1 MVPEL
6 AFRLALAVL
15 LVLCGLA
22 LRAVINRSVLK
33 RAGAQVPVM
42 PGYRS
47 GRPAIL
53 YFTTPTCS
61 PCRTVQRPALEALK
75 QRLGEGLQV
84 VEVDASQR
92 TDLADAWGVLSVP
105 TTFVIDAG
113 GRPRHVNHGVATT
126 EKLFDQIKEIA
137 R

>member
-1 MVPEL
+1 MAPDL
-6 AFRLALAVL
+6 MSRALLAVAL
-15 LVLCGLA
+15 TLGGLA
-22 LRAVINRSVLK
+22 VWVAYNRFILN
-33 RAGAQVPVM
+33 RAGARVRIV

-53 YFTTPTCS
+53 YFTTPTCA
-61 PCRTVQRPALEALK
+61 PCRTVQRPALKALQ
-75 QRLGEGLQV
+75 QRLGDGLQV

-126 EKLFDQIKEIA
+126 DKLFAQIKEFTK
-137 R
+137 

>member
-1 MVPEL
+1 MLPEL
-6 AFRLALAVL
+6 AFRLALAGLLILSGWALWAVL
-15 LVLCGLA
+15 
-22 LRAVINRSVLK
+22 NRSALK
-33 RAGAQVPVM
+33 RAGVQLPIL

-53 YFTTPTCS
+53 YFTTPTCA

-84 VEVDASQR
+84 LEVDASRR

-126 EKLFDQIKEIA
+126 EKLFDQLKEIA
-137 R
+137 K

>member
-1 MVPEL
+1 MAPEL
-6 AFRLALAVL
+6 ISRALLAVAL
-15 LVLCGLA
+15 ILGGLA
-22 LRAVINRSVLK
+22 VWVAINRTILK
-33 RAGAQVPVM
+33 RAGALVRIV

-53 YFTTPTCS
+53 YFTTPTCA
-61 PCRTVQRPALEALK
+61 PCRTVQRPALKALQ
-75 QRLGEGLQV
+75 QRLGDGLQV

-126 EKLFDQIKEIA
+126 DKLFAQIKEFTK
-137 R
+137 